1 MCVCVCDVGGRSTYE
16 VEENIY
22 RRFYIIITNI
32 YIHTHT
38 YITYNKIYRYIHTY
52 THTNMSALAK
62 RESKDKAEN
71 LMNSMDFRTIEQMDP
86 SVSDGFAVIYDR
98 EVPFEL
104 RLQESNDGPQEVG
117 TLEAIKVKILILGED
132 GNPNSLRIELS
143 SENDLFFHYMHLID
157 ESGFRMVQEGQ
168 KLMVDFTDYSNVL
181 IRMLNSCIK
190 EPHSHLA
197 VFVMQR
203 DGQARLDFIQ
213 NMQYKFVDLLSCNF
227 HRSPDELVRQQ
238 ITYRYNSLKSRLALM
253 QARLQDVNALVKI
266 KNPSLLK
273 QLTTSPPRLGN
284 GSRR

>member
-1 MCVCVCDVGGRSTYE
+1 
-16 VEENIY
+16 
-22 RRFYIIITNI
+22 
-32 YIHTHT
+32 
-38 YITYNKIYRYIHTY
+38 
-52 THTNMSALAK
+52 MSALAK

-168 KLMVDFTDYSNVL
+168 KLMAKCD
-181 IRMLNSCIK
+181 
-190 EPHSHLA
+190 
-197 VFVMQR
+197 
-203 DGQARLDFIQ
+203 
-213 NMQYKFVDLLSCNF
+213 
-227 HRSPDELVRQQ
+227 
-238 ITYRYNSLKSRLALM
+238 
-253 QARLQDVNALVKI
+253 
-266 KNPSLLK
+266 NPSNYSELYISQK
-273 QLTTSPPRLGN
+273 TKDSQKYRNRQRWKIQSY
-284 GSRR
+284 S